1 MTVMNVSKRSGRGG
15 VAGAV
20 KVPQT
25 SDMTTPLAR
34 AQAKL
39 QELER
44 ELGKH
49 PDFQFYLLAKTEQ
62 DRTRME
68 AMLISIPAFGLWHK
82 LRSSIALAAQPSR
95 ALAE

>member
-1 MTVMNVSKRSGRGG
+1 MTNLSKRSSGGG
-15 VAGAV
+15 VAGSAGL
-20 KVPQT
+20 PQT

-39 QELER
+39 RELER

-62 DRTRME
+62 DRIRME

-82 LRSSIALAAQPSR
+82 LRNAIALAAEPSH
-95 ALAE
+95 ALSK

>member
-1 MTVMNVSKRSGRGG
+1 MK
-15 VAGAV
+15 
-20 KVPQT
+20 
-25 SDMTTPLAR
+25 TPLAR
-34 AQAKL
+34 AQANL

-68 AMLISIPAFGLWHK
+68 AILVSIPAFGLWYK
-82 LRSSIALAAQPSR
+82 LRNAIALAAELPH
-95 ALAE
+95 ALSE